1 MHMNETF
8 SLENKVTLVTGAS
21 RGLGRN
27 ICTTFSEAG
36 ANIIAVSR
44 NRELLDTL
52 CEEICGKGGK
62 VLPVIA
68 DIGKAADVLN
78 MVEKGIK
85 EFGRIDILI
94 NNAGVSGSLKLFKDI
109 EESEWMDVFRTN
121 LNGTLLCTKHVGK
134 EMIGRNSGN
143 IINISSVLGTIGTYF
158 TCPYSVAKAGII
170 QFTRNVALEWA
181 RYNIRVNCISP
192 GMLETDMMHQTLND
206 EKMTTVLLKNTPLR
220 KVGQT
225 KDVVGAAIFLAS
237 EASGHITGENISI
250 DGGFAM
256 SKV

>member
-1 MHMNETF
+1 MNEAFT
-8 SLENKVTLVTGAS
+8 LGNRVALVTGAS

-27 ICTTFSEAG
+27 ICTAFSEAG
-36 ANIIAVSR
+36 ASIIAVSR
-44 NRELLDTL
+44 NGELLDAL
-52 CEEICGKGGK
+52 CEEIRSRGGK
-62 VLPVIA
+62 ALPVIA
-68 DIGKAADVLN
+68 DVGKAVDVSN
-78 MVEKGIK
+78 MVEKGIN

-94 NNAGVSGSLKLFKDI
+94 NNAGVSGPLKLFKDI
-109 EESEWMDVFRTN
+109 EEIEWMDVFRTN

-134 EMIGRNSGN
+134 EMIRRNRGN

-192 GMLETDMMHQTLND
+192 GMLETDMMQQTLND
-206 EKMTTVLLKNTPLR
+206 EKMTAILLKNTPLR

>member
-1 MHMNETF
+1 MNETF
-8 SLENKVTLVTGAS
+8 SLENKVALVTGAS

-27 ICTTFSEAG
+27 ICAAFSEAG
-36 ANIIAVSR
+36 ADIIAVSR
-44 NRELLDTL
+44 NGELLEDL
-52 CEEICGKGGK
+52 CKEIRGRGGK
-62 VLPVIA
+62 AFSVAA
-68 DIGKAADVLN
+68 DIGKALDVRD
-78 MVEKGIK
+78 MVEKGIN

-94 NNAGVSGSLKLFKDI
+94 NNAGVSGPLKLFKDM
-109 EESEWMDVFRTN
+109 EEFEWMDVFRTN
-121 LNGTLLCTKHVGK
+121 LNGTLLCTKYVGK
-134 EMIGRNSGN
+134 EMFRRKGGN
-143 IINISSVLGTIGTYF
+143 IINISSILGTIGTYF
-158 TCPYSVAKAGII
+158 TCPYSIAKAGII
-170 QFTRNVALEWA
+170 QFTRNIALEWA

-192 GMLETDMMHQTLND
+192 GMLETDMMRQTLSD
-206 EKMTTVLLKNTPLR
+206 EKMTAVLLKNTPLR

>member
-1 MHMNETF
+1 MNETF
-8 SLENKVTLVTGAS
+8 SLENKVALVTGAS

-27 ICTTFSEAG
+27 ICAAFSEAG
-36 ANIIAVSR
+36 ADIIAVSR
-44 NRELLDTL
+44 NGELLDDL
-52 CEEICGKGGK
+52 CKEIRGRGGK
-62 VLPVIA
+62 ALSVGA
-68 DIGKAADVLN
+68 DIGKAADVRD
-78 MVEKGIK
+78 MVEKSIN

-94 NNAGVSGSLKLFKDI
+94 NNAGVSGPLKLFKDI
-109 EESEWMDVFRTN
+109 EEFEWMDVFRTN
-121 LNGTLLCTKHVGK
+121 LSGTLLCTKYVGREMFRRK
-134 EMIGRNSGN
+134 EGN

-158 TCPYSVAKAGII
+158 TCPYSIAKAGII
-170 QFTRNVALEWA
+170 QFTRNIALEWA
-181 RYNIRVNCISP
+181 RHNIRVNCISP
-192 GMLETDMMHQTLND
+192 GMLETDMMRQTLSD
-206 EKMTTVLLKNTPLR
+206 EKMTAVLLKNTPLR